1 MKKILFTVFKIF
13 LYLLVIG
20 ILAVGV
26 FWFVLL
32 RQHWPWWVGLAILAG
47 LFGLWMGVLFLKK
60 YFFRR
65 REKRFVKQ
73 IIAQDD
79 SAIEGAPVHERQK
92 LKDLQARWQESINL
106 LKGSYLKKKGNPLYV
121 LPWYLVIGET
131 GAGKTT
137 AVKSSRLTSPLT
149 EVASTPGITS
159 TKNCD
164 WWFFEEAIILD
175 TAGRYTISVDEGPD
189 REEWEKFLILLTK
202 YRKKEPLN
210 GLIVVVSADKIMDV
224 DHDVLVEEGQSI
236 RKRIDALMR
245 VLGARFP
252 VYLLIT
258 KADLISGMT
267 DFSSLLP
274 EGTLNQAMGHL
285 NESLT
290 NDCEEFLEETMHAV
304 SERLKDIRL
313 ELINANKN
321 INPGVII
328 FPNEFDMLHPGLQV
342 FVEGAFKESTYQ
354 ETPLLRG
361 IFFSSGH
368 QEKTP
373 HPAFFQETLLKEQ
386 KDFINGDK

>member
-1 MKKILFTVFKIF
+1 M
-13 LYLLVIG
+13 G
-20 ILAVGV
+20 I
-26 FWFVLL
+26 
-32 RQHWPWWVGLAILAG
+32 
-47 LFGLWMGVLFLKK
+47 LFLKK

-65 REKRFVKQ
+65 REKRFVRQ

-106 LKGSYLKKKGNPLYV
+106 MKGSYLKKRGNPLYV

-149 EVASTPGITS
+149 EVASTQGISS

-175 TAGRYTISVDEGPD
+175 TAGRYTIPIDEGPD
-189 REEWEKFLILLTK
+189 KEEWEKFLTLLVK
-202 YRKKEPLN
+202 YRKREPIN
-210 GLIVVVSADKIMDV
+210 GLIVVVSTDKIMDV

-252 VYLLIT
+252 VYLLVT
-258 KADLISGMT
+258 KADLISGMI

-274 EGTLNQAMGHL
+274 EGILNQAMGHL

-290 NDCEEFLEETMHAV
+290 NNCEEFLEETMHAV
-304 SERLKDIRL
+304 SERLKNIRL
-313 ELINANKN
+313 ELINTNKS
-321 INPGVII
+321 INPNVFI
-328 FPNEFDMLHPGLQV
+328 FPDEFDRLQPGLQA
-342 FVEGAFKESTYQ
+342 FVKGAFKESTYQ

-361 IFFSSGH
+361 IFFSSGR
-368 QEKTP
+368 QGDTP
-373 HPAFFQETLLKEQ
+373 HPAFFQDFLMKEQ
-386 KDFINGDK
+386 KDFTNGNK

>member
-1 MKKILFTVFKIF
+1 MKGILRTILKVF
-13 LYLLVIG
+13 LYLLVVG
-20 ILAVGV
+20 LFAVVV
-26 FWFVLL
+26 FWFTL
-32 RQHWPWWVGLAILAG
+32 RQHWPWWIGLTILVG
-47 LFGLWMGVLFLKK
+47 LFGLWMGILFLKK
-60 YFFRR
+60 YLFRR

-106 LKGSYLKKKGNPLYV
+106 LRGSYLRKKGNPLYV

-131 GAGKTT
+131 GVGKTT

-149 EVASTPGITS
+149 EVASTPGISS
-159 TKNCD
+159 TRNCD

-175 TAGRYTISVDEGPD
+175 TAGRYAIPVDEGPD
-189 REEWEKFLILLTK
+189 REEWERFLTLLAK
-202 YRKKEPLN
+202 YRKREPIN
-210 GLIVVVSADKIMDV
+210 GLIVVVSADKVMDA
-224 DHDVLVEEGQSI
+224 DYDVLMEEGQSI

-267 DFSSLLP
+267 DFGSLLP
-274 EGTLNQAMGHL
+274 EETLNQAMGHL

-290 NDCEEFLEETMHAV
+290 NDCKEFLEETMETV
-304 SERLKDIRL
+304 SDRLKDIRL
-313 ELINANKN
+313 ELTNTNEITS
-321 INPGVII
+321 PSVLI
-328 FPNEFDMLHPGLQV
+328 FPDEFDRLQPGLQA
-342 FVEGAFKESTYQ
+342 FAEGAFRESTYQ

-368 QEKTP
+368 QEDTP
-373 HPAFFQETLLKEQ
+373 HPAFFQDFLLKEQ
-386 KDFINGDK
+386 KDSLDGDK